1 MPEAFLLGPL
11 AVVSA
16 WLLGKL
22 VVCYVKFTDAKDW
35 HEVQE
40 EAKTKAIL
48 VGSLRALR
56 K

>member
-1 MPEAFLLGPL
+1 MLEALFVGPI
-11 AVVSA
+11 AVGSA
-16 WLLGKL
+16 WLLGQL

-35 HEVQE
+35 REVQE
-40 EAKTKAIL
+40 QARTKGIL